1 MSIFL
6 ANTANI
12 TNTNV
17 DNITPNTGIAI
28 SDVLQVGNNILSSN
42 LLTVGSVTV
51 TPTALNTP
59 KLIVSGSFA
68 GIIPGG
74 VISYQEFTANG
85 VWYNPYSNA
94 SANAYMTNNEQVLIM
109 AWGAGGSGSQGGG
122 DDGSGGGGA
131 CVVGIL
137 PISEFT
143 TTCAVTVGTGN
154 TSFGGRGEDTTFVI
168 NANKTLTAYAGAG
181 SGGADNGGG
190 GGGVLAAGS
199 GTTGGRPSGGS
210 STNPSTYGGGGGSTG
225 GDGGDS
231 IFGGGGAGDSGG
243 AGGASV
249 FGGGG
254 GGDGGSG
261 TSSLAGNG
269 GTSGASP
276 GTPGGGG
283 GAGGTRYIGAR
294 GEVRVWVIGPAY

>member
-12 TNTNV
+12 TNTSV
-17 DNITPNTGIAI
+17 DIFTPNTGIVI

-42 LLTVGSVTV
+42 LLTVGSVSV

-109 AWGAGGSGSQGGG
+109 AWGAGGSGSVGGG
-122 DDGSGGGGA
+122 DDGCGGGGA

-137 PISEFT
+137 PISQFT
-143 TTCAVTVGTGN
+143 TTCAVTVGLGN
-154 TSFGGRGEDTTFVI
+154 TTLGGNGSDTTFVI
-168 NANKTLTAYAGAG
+168 NSNRTLTAYAGAG
-181 SGGADNGGG
+181 SGGVDNGGG
-190 GGGVLAAGS
+190 GGGVFSAGS

-210 STNPSTYGGGGGSTG
+210 SENPSTFGGGGGSTG
-225 GDGGDS
+225 ANGGDS
-231 IFGGGGAGDSGG
+231 IFGGGGGGGPGDTGG
-243 AGGASV
+243 SSV
-249 FGGGG
+249 FGGGA
-254 GGDGGSG
+254 GGDSGAG

-276 GTPGGGG
+276 GTPAGGGG
-283 GAGGTRYIGAR
+283 TGGTRYIGAR